1 MKKTRT
7 LLYTLLLV
15 CIVIFAGS
23 VGFLASVFLGEEEPP
38 TAPEQKNEELT
49 PNPDPA
55 PGQENEEPTP
65 KPDPA
70 PEVKPE
76 PDPEIVLNINYDLT
90 PTEEELATNI
100 YLLKET
106 IFDVVEFMNDIRD
119 MADYGDKNPER
130 EPFNLPIATF
140 YGTIGDRSRTD
151 AVDAYKAVPIKKD
164 MPAFHVYGLIEHPH
178 AVVDWSSRY
187 SALQGLDLDAFYVL
201 DNGQILVVTYYYDH
215 RDNHTS
221 EWFVKDAV
229 VGDIDS
235 IMGDFVL
242 KKQGNLMGLDPWL
255 KETYSDIVERHSGDP
270 GTQVGTGYLL
280 YEWPSMLATQEAPLI
295 ERNWF
300 IKEGDEYIAVH
311 TTQRFE
317 THPTAG
323 YN

>member
-1 MKKTRT
+1 MRNMKY
-7 LLYTLLLV
+7 LAFILALLLLLSA
-15 CIVIFAGS
+15 CGTQIKPENA
-23 VGFLASVFLGEEEPP
+23 EP
-38 TAPEQKNEELT
+38 T
-49 PNPDPA
+49 PKPDPA

-100 YLLKET
+100 YLLRET
-106 IFDVVEFMNDIRD
+106 IFGVVEFMNEKWD
-119 MADYGDKNPER
+119 MADFGDKNPER
-130 EPFNLPIATF
+130 EPFGRPIATF
-140 YGTIGDRSRTD
+140 YGTLGDRSRTD

-178 AVVDWSSRY
+178 AVVDWSSRF
-187 SALQGLDLDAFYVL
+187 SAPHQGLDLDAFYVL
-201 DNGQILVVTYYYDH
+201 DNGQILVVTYYYDR

-221 EWFVKDAV
+221 KWFVKDAV

-242 KKQGNLMGLDPWL
+242 KKQGNLVGLDPWL
-255 KETYSDIVERHSGDP
+255 KESYSDIVERHSGDP

-280 YEWPSMLATQEAPLI
+280 YEWPSMFATQEAPLI

-311 TTQRFE
+311 ISQRFE